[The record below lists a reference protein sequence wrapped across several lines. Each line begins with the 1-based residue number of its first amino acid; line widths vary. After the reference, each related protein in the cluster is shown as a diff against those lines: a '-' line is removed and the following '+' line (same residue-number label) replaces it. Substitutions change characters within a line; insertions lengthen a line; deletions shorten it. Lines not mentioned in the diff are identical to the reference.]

1 MASAAVAHLKTRG
14 SSFKI
19 THLHCLKKNGATSWL
34 GPQPRIWVSVPLN
47 ELVGL
52 LNSMVTGLQE
62 GASQ

>member
-1 MASAAVAHLKTRG
+1 MASAGVAHLKTRG

-34 GPQPRIWVSVPLN
+34 GTHPGIWVSVPLN
-47 ELVGL
+47 QLFGL
-52 LNSMVTGLQE
+52 LNRMVTELQE